1 METDPLLYS
10 SLFLPRHGSAWRHK
24 KERRKNMKK
33 KTKVK
38 KYRRIDYMGLVY
50 IAPWLLGFLLLQLYP
65 FLSSLFYSFTDYQF
79 FNEPSFV
86 GLKNYIKLFTT
97 DPEFYNSLKVTIVY
111 TLYTVPGKL
120 MMALFIAVLLN
131 KNIKRIGIIRTVYYL
146 PSLFGGSVAVAILWK
161 LLFMDD
167 GAINN
172 ILLSLHL
179 PKVQWLGNS
188 STALMTICLLE
199 IWQFGS
205 SMVMFLAALKQVPAS
220 LYEAASLDGAG
231 KIKSF
236 FHITL
241 PQISPIIFFNIIMQT
256 ITALQNFTSSFVVPG
271 GGPNKG
277 TYVLGMKLYTDAF
290 TYFKMGYAS
299 ATSWVIFGLILVVTL
314 LLFRFSSGKVYY
326 EDGGDF

>member
-1 METDPLLYS
+1 MT
-10 SLFLPRHGSAWRHK
+10 
-24 KERRKNMKK
+24 ERFMQQM
-33 KTKVK
+33 KTKK
-38 KYRRIDYMGLVY
+38 IRKYRKKDYMGFMY
-50 IAPWLLGFLLLQLYP
+50 IAPWLIGFLLLQLYP
-65 FLSSLFYSFTDYQF
+65 FLSSLYYSFTDYQF
-79 FNEPSFV
+79 FNQPSWIGFQ
-86 GLKNYIKLFTT
+86 NYKKLFTV
-97 DPEFYNSLKVTIVY
+97 DPEFYNSLKVTVIY

-120 MMALFIAVLLN
+120 IMALFIAVLLN
-131 KNIKRIGIIRTVYYL
+131 QNMKHIGVIRTVYYL
-146 PSLFGGSVAVAILWK
+146 PSLFSGSVAVAILWK

-167 GAINN
+167 GTINS
-172 ILLSLHL
+172 ILKGLHL
-179 PKVQWLGNS
+179 PKVQWLGNT
-188 STALMTICLLE
+188 STALVTICLLE

-205 SMVMFLAALKQVPAS
+205 AMVMFLAALKQVPAS

-231 KIKSF
+231 TVKKF
-236 FHITL
+236 FHITI

-256 ITALQNFTSSFVVPG
+256 ITALQNFTSSFVVTG

-299 ATSWVIFGLILVVTL
+299 ATSWVIFGMILVVTL

>member
-1 METDPLLYS
+1 M
-10 SLFLPRHGSAWRHK
+10 
-24 KERRKNMKK
+24 
-33 KTKVK
+33 KVK
-38 KYRRIDYMGLVY
+38 VNSRKYRKKDCMGLVY

-65 FLSSLFYSFTDYQF
+65 FISSLYYSFTDYQF
-79 FNEPSFV
+79 FNDPKWI
-86 GLKNYIKLFTT
+86 GLKNYIKLFTQ
-97 DPEFYNSLKVTIVY
+97 DSEFYNSLKVTIIY

-120 MMALFIAVLLN
+120 IMALFIAILLN
-131 KNIKRIGIIRTVYYL
+131 QNIKRIGLIRTIYYL

-167 GAINN
+167 GTINN
-172 ILLSLHL
+172 ILMNFNL
-179 PKVQWLGNS
+179 PKVQWLGKS
-188 STALMTICLLE
+188 STALITICLLE

-205 SMVMFLAALKQVPAS
+205 SMVMFLAALKQVPYS
-220 LYEAASLDGAG
+220 LYEAASLDGAS
-231 KIKSF
+231 KIRKF

-256 ITALQNFTSSFVVPG
+256 ISALQNFTSAFVVTK

-290 TYFKMGYAS
+290 TYFKMGFAS
-299 ATSWVIFGLILVVTL
+299 ATSWVIFFMILVVTL